1 MKTINSKELIEILKT
16 TSAEEI
22 TLTISTEVKMNKRGN
37 SLVENGNKVTK
48 TTSASYQFGGS
59 YEERMNESLDSSLG
73 GYKAKSLP
81 WGSWVDGAEG
91 KVITHTKTDKDGN
104 ETTNFYLRYYNATT
118 EVTSTTF
125 VDGKF
130 ATCEQM
136 KIIEKFTPKKKEAKI
151 ITESGVEVESKV
163 KTNVV
168 NFANI
173 LTIEI
178 DGELYKVAE

>member
-1 MKTINSKELIEILKT
+1 MKTINSKELIEILKA

-48 TTSASYQFGGS
+48 TTSASYQFGGA

-91 KVITHTKTDKDGN
+91 KVITHTKTDKEGN

-118 EVTSTTF
+118 DVTSTTF

-130 ATCEQM
+130 ATGEQM
-136 KIIEKFTPKKKEAKI
+136 KIIEQFTPKKKETKV

-178 DGELYKVAE
+178 DGEVYKVAE

>member
-1 MKTINSKELIEILKT
+1 MKTINSKELIEILKA

-73 GYKAKSLP
+73 GYKAKSLL

-91 KVITHTKTDKDGN
+91 KVISHTKTDKEGN

-118 EVTSTTF
+118 DVTSTTF

-130 ATCEQM
+130 ATGEQM
-136 KIIEKFTPKKKEAKI
+136 KIIEKFTPKKKETKV
-151 ITESGVEVESKV
+151 ITESGVEVESKG

>member
-1 MKTINSKELIEILKT
+1 MKTVNSAELIEILKA

-22 TLTISTEVKMNKRGN
+22 TLTTSTEVKMNKRVN

-59 YEERMNESLDSSLG
+59 YEERINESLDSSLG

-81 WGSWVDGAEG
+81 WGSWVEGAEG

-104 ETTNFYLRYYNATT
+104 EITSLYLRYYNATT
-118 EVTSTTF
+118 EVTHTTF
-125 VDGKF
+125 VEGKF
-130 ATCEQM
+130 ATDEQM
-136 KIIEKFTPKKKEAKI
+136 KIIEEFTPKKKETKI
-151 ITESGVEVESKV
+151 VTESGAEVESKV

-173 LTIEI
+173 VTIEI
-178 DGELYKVAE
+178 DGEVYKVTE

>member
-1 MKTINSKELIEILKT
+1 MKTINSAELIEILKAT
-16 TSAEEI
+16 TAEEI
-22 TLTISTEVKMNKRGN
+22 TLTTSTEVKMNKRGN

-48 TTSASYQFGGS
+48 TTSATYQFGGS

-91 KVITHTKTDKDGN
+91 KVITHTKTDKEGN

-118 EVTSTTF
+118 DVTSTTF

-130 ATCEQM
+130 ATGEQM
-136 KIIEKFTPKKKEAKI
+136 KIIEQFTPKKKETKV

-178 DGELYKVAE
+178 DGEVYKVAE

>member
-1 MKTINSKELIEILKT
+1 MKTINSKELIEILKA

-59 YEERMNESLDSSLG
+59 YEERINESLDSSLG
-73 GYKAKSLP
+73 GYKEKSLP

-91 KVITHTKTDKDGN
+91 KVISHTKTDKEGN

-118 EVTSTTF
+118 DVTSTTF

-130 ATCEQM
+130 ATGEQM
-136 KIIEKFTPKKKEAKI
+136 KIIEKFTPKKKETKV